1 MAKPARRG
9 GSNGGISKSDPYTA
23 AAARKGKSKTAAN
36 NIFKMNTDIGQHI
49 LKNPG
54 VAQAI
59 VDKADLKQSDIV
71 LEVGPGTG
79 NLTTRILE
87 KAKRVI
93 AVEQDPRMAAELT
106 KRFQSTPA
114 TAKRLELILGDV
126 IKMPELPYFD
136 VCISNTPYQ
145 ISSPLTFKLLATS
158 PAPRCCILMFQREF
172 AMRLFAKPGD
182 KLYSRLSVNAQ
193 MWAKVDHVMKVG
205 RNNFNPPPQVESNVV
220 RITPKRP
227 RPEVSYEE
235 WDGLLRVVFVRKNR
249 VLSSGFLGT
258 SSVMEMLE
266 ANYRTFCAQNDI
278 LVDDGPLE
286 QGAAEDMEIDDAVA
300 EDDDWDGIAE
310 DDDDL
315 PDFFKDEADRQAK
328 KLQENPNRKKKGK
341 VSELVRAKVKKVLEV
356 DTDLARK
363 RARLCDEGDFLKLL
377 RTSTSAEQAFY
388 GTHAIMVLG
397 NECLFSGCRRDR
409 SGTVAPRPVREAE
422 KRVWETM
429 FDGLASSVVF

>member
-1 MAKPARRG
+1 MAKTIRRS
-9 GSNGGISKSDPYTA
+9 GSNGGITKPDPYATA
-23 AAARKGKSKTAAN
+23 AAARKGKSKTAAAN

-106 KRFQSTPA
+106 KRFQPTPA

-158 PAPRCCILMFQREF
+158 PSPRTCILMFQREF
-172 AMRLFAKPGD
+172 AMRLFAKAGD

-193 MWAKVDHVMKVG
+193 MWATVTHVMKVG

-220 RITPKRP
+220 RITPKKP
-227 RPEVSYEE
+227 RPQVSYEE

-249 VLSSGFLGT
+249 ILRSGFLGT

-266 ANYRTFCAQNDI
+266 ANYRTFCAQQDI
-278 LVDDGPLE
+278 LLDEGPLDE
-286 QGAAEDMEIDDAVA
+286 VVVDGMDVDEAGAGDEE
-300 EDDDWDGIAE
+300 WDGIMDME
-310 DDDDL
+310 DEDDL
-315 PDFFKDEADRQAK
+315 PGFFKEEADRKAK
-328 KLQENPNRKKKGK
+328 KLQDNPNRKRKGK
-341 VSELVRAKVKKVLEV
+341 VAELVRAKVKKVLET
-356 DTDLARK
+356 DTDLGDK

-377 RTSTSAEQAFY
+377 YAFNQE
-388 GTHAIMVLG
+388 GIH
-397 NECLFSGCRRDR
+397 FS
-409 SGTVAPRPVREAE
+409 
-422 KRVWETM
+422 
-429 FDGLASSVVF
+429 

>member
-1 MAKPARRG
+1 MGMPKSARKN
-9 GSNGGISKSDPYTA
+9 SNAVSKADPYA
-23 AAARKGKSKTAAN
+23 GAAARKGKAAN

-114 TAKRLELILGDV
+114 AKRLELTLGDV
-126 IKMPELPYFD
+126 IKMPQLPYFD

-158 PAPRCCILMFQREF
+158 PSPRTCILMFQREF

-205 RNNFNPPPQVESNVV
+205 KNNFNPPPQVESNVV
-220 RITPKRP
+220 RLTPKNP
-227 RPEVSYEE
+227 RPQISYDE
-235 WDGLLRVVFVRKNR
+235 WDGLLRIAFVRKNR
-249 VLSSGFLGT
+249 VLRSGFLGT
-258 SSVMEMLE
+258 STVMDMLE

-278 LVDDGPLE
+278 LLDDAPLEEAALEVMDVDDRAEDDAEWDGIMDVDDG
-286 QGAAEDMEIDDAVA
+286 DDV
-300 EDDDWDGIAE
+300 
-310 DDDDL
+310 
-315 PDFFKDEADRQAK
+315 PDFFREEAARKAK
-328 KLQENPNRKKKGK
+328 KFQGNPNRKKKGK
-341 VSELVRAKVKKVLEV
+341 VAELVRSKVVKVLEV
-356 DTDLARK
+356 DTELAEK

-377 RTSTSAEQAFY
+377 YAFNQE
-388 GTHAIMVLG
+388 GIH
-397 NECLFSGCRRDR
+397 FS
-409 SGTVAPRPVREAE
+409 
-422 KRVWETM
+422 
-429 FDGLASSVVF
+429 